1 MLCEKVLPLLSEYFD
16 EVLDA
21 DLSVQVSQH
30 LGQCVRCRKEFDS
43 FAALH
48 TRLRS
53 IKRVQAPEYLRSL
66 MQHRLTR
73 EPWQELLKNELSR
86 YWSIIRTT
94 EAMWYTTRA
103 LGTVMAFLFFIMIS
117 SAITP
122 YYIRA
127 DSPVN
132 TTGWASLRPEVGA
145 SVLKNLGIPQLPL
158 KTAGR
163 SDPASVNDQTLNK
176 VGQSI
181 SETAADYERITV
193 LIGVDRIGLGKL
205 ESVMDHPNADSFK
218 SDLGRVVSSVRFAP
232 GRRNGEAISSYVV
245 LSFSKIS
252 VYD

>member
-1 MLCEKVLPLLSEYFD
+1 MLCEKVLPLLSEFFD
-16 EVLDA
+16 EVLDP

-30 LGQCVRCRKEFDS
+30 LGQCIPCRKEFDS
-43 FAALH
+43 FAALR
-48 TRLRS
+48 TKLRS
-53 IKRVQAPEYLRSL
+53 VKRVQAPDYLRSL
-66 MQHRLTR
+66 MQHRLTS
-73 EPWQELLKNELSR
+73 EPWQERLKNELLR

-103 LGTVMAFLFFIMIS
+103 LGTVMSFLTFIMIS

-122 YYIRA
+122 YYIPA

-132 TTGWASLRPEVGA
+132 TTGWALLRPEVGA
-145 SVLKNLGIPQLPL
+145 SVLKSLGIPQLPL

-181 SETAADYERITV
+181 SETDDYERITLLV
-193 LIGVDRIGLGKL
+193 GVDRDGLGTV
-205 ESVMDHPNADSFK
+205 ESVVDHPNADSFK
-218 SDLGRVVSSVRFAP
+218 SNIGKVVSSIRFAP
-232 GRRNGEAISSYVV
+232 GRRNGEAIPSYVV